1 MTDNVL
7 SVRQAFGVDRA
18 PDLEQVLSMLR
29 AQPAPVSLVHLH
41 HFDALGYLPLVWR
54 ELLLGLQQQGHT
66 VYLTTCSGFDDEAL
80 DFLANHQILC
90 LRRSNQGRC
99 IGAFRDTAL
108 LVSQLASQGLRFR
121 HVLFINDS
129 VLPLGPDSAALRV
142 LEEVMALAAD
152 SQGAAMAGLTDSY
165 ESGYH
170 LQSYCLCANSLLLQE
185 PSWQGFWG
193 SLDVHIPKN
202 QLISSGEVGLS
213 QAMHSSG
220 VALLPLYPLIT
231 RLFSNPSVAEDL
243 ARCGEYS
250 FEQINP
256 SLFLWRALCEEGFP
270 FVKKILMFALP
281 TRLGGA
287 LAVHQTLAALE
298 PPTRAM
304 FAADLNRVLLSRS
317 HPAAHGGRDGSSG
330 QEPLPAATNRPS
342 RLDEL
347 RKHVSKTAIGMEI
360 GPFHRPI
367 CPKSE
372 GFNCLTVDI
381 MTRDQLL
388 QAYADD
394 ADVIP
399 LMEKV
404 EEVDVVL
411 SSGLQASVA
420 DYVQS
425 EGARLTSAEAC
436 LSYLLSS
443 HNIEHLPDPMAFL
456 EDAETL
462 LADGGFLTM
471 AIPIGTRCFD
481 CFRPLSTT
489 GQLIDAHSTNRV
501 KTTLGTLFDQSACAA
516 TLSGGQVI
524 RDRSYDFA
532 QVVVNGCGGTI
543 DVDSFEAMQ
552 FTYEF
557 GHTGGAHSF
566 VFNPYS
572 FLLIFEDLQGC
583 GFFPLLRVKDVI
595 DTGGQE
601 FVVHIEKI
609 PESSRRPLP
618 LGAERRTELLRQA
631 IGYYLDDLNATRQQ
645 QQRST
650 P

>member
-7 SVRQAFGVDRA
+7 SVRQAFDVDRA
-18 PDLEQVLSMLR
+18 PDLEPVFSMLR

-54 ELLLGLQQQGHT
+54 ELLLGLQGQGHT

-80 DFLANHQILC
+80 DFLADHQILC

-108 LVSQLASQGLRFR
+108 MVSQLASQGLGFR

-142 LEEVMALAAD
+142 LEAVMALAAD
-152 SQGAAMAGLTDSY
+152 GQGAALAGLTDSY

-170 LQSYCLCANSLLLQE
+170 LQSYCLCANALLLLE
-185 PSWQGFWG
+185 PSWLSFWQ
-193 SLDVHIPKN
+193 SLDVAIPKT
-202 QLISSGEVGLS
+202 QLISTGEVGLS
-213 QAMHSSG
+213 QAMLSSG

-231 RLFSNPSVAEDL
+231 RLLGNPSVAEDL
-243 ARCGEYS
+243 ARCGEYA

-256 SLFLWRALCEEGFP
+256 SLFLWRALHEEGFP

-287 LAVHQTLAALE
+287 LAVQQTLAALE

-317 HPAAHGGRDGSSG
+317 NPAAPGGRDGSSG
-330 QEPLPAATNRPS
+330 PDALAAGKNRPT

-347 RKHVSKTAIGMEI
+347 RKHVTKTSIGMEI

-372 GFNCLTVDI
+372 GYNCLTVDI
-381 MTRDQLL
+381 MTREQLL

-404 EEVDVVL
+404 EEVYVVL
-411 SSGLQASVA
+411 TSGLQASVA
-420 DYVQS
+420 AYAQS
-425 EGARLTSAEAC
+425 EGARVASAESC
-436 LSYLLSS
+436 LTYLLSS

-462 LADGGFLTM
+462 LADGGFLTL

-489 GQLIDAHSTNRV
+489 GQLIDAHSTHRV

-516 TLSGGQVI
+516 THSGGQVI
-524 RDRSYDFA
+524 RDRNYAFD
-532 QVVVNGCGGTI
+532 QVAVNACGGTI
-543 DVDSFEAMQ
+543 DVDSFAAMQ

-609 PESSRRPLP
+609 PEASRRPLP

-645 QQRST
+645 PRSAS
-650 P
+650 